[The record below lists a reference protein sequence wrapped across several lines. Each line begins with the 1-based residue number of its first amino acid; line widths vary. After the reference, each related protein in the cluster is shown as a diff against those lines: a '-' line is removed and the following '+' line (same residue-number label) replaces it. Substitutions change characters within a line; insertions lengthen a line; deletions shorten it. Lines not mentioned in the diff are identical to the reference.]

1 MEVQEKTLRMQFT
14 EAELEHNYY
23 ETIKT
28 IMDIV
33 DEKDFE
39 IRIDGEENEMIYLK
53 PNFNNLSKNARKN
66 IAKRLHYVD
75 KKKSRRAINTLF
87 LVLKRLGVVESK
99 VYVTI
104 GKKEREI
111 QRKRKVWTIMRD
123 KAQQALK
130 EYKEEKG
137 DFYKKG
143 GF

>member
-1 MEVQEKTLRMQFT
+1 MEVQEKTMRMQFT

-33 DEKDFE
+33 DERDLK
-39 IRIDGEENEMIYLK
+39 ILIDGDKNEMIYLK
-53 PNFNNLSKNARKN
+53 PDFRNLSKNARKN
-66 IAKRLHYVD
+66 IAKRMHYVD

-87 LVLKRLGVVESK
+87 LVLKRLGVIDSK

-104 GKKEREI
+104 GDKEREI

-137 DFYKKG
+137 DFYKKERV
-143 GF
+143 

>member
-1 MEVQEKTLRMQFT
+1 MEVQENIIRMQFT
-14 EAELEHNYY
+14 EAELENNYY
-23 ETIKT
+23 KTIKT

-39 IRIDGEENEMIYLK
+39 IKIDGEENEMIYLK

-75 KKKSRRAINTLF
+75 KKKTRRAINTLF
-87 LVLKRLGVVESK
+87 LVLKRLGVVDSK
-99 VYVTI
+99 IYVTL

-123 KAQQALK
+123 KAQQALND
-130 EYKEEKG
+130 YKQEKG
-137 DFYKKG
+137 DFYKKEG
-143 GF
+143 V

>member
-1 MEVQEKTLRMQFT
+1 MEVQEKTMRMQFT

-53 PNFNNLSKNARKN
+53 PNFYNLSKNARKN

-75 KKKSRRAINTLF
+75 KKRTRRAINTLF
-87 LVLKRLGVVESK
+87 LVLKRLGVVDSK

-130 EYKEEKG
+130 EYNEEKG
-137 DFYKKG
+137 DFYKKEG
-143 GF
+143 V